1 MSQKGYDPYPENYE
15 ILECKRCGFTM
26 KVLKGQR
33 RIFKVRCR
41 NCLGTRF
48 RRIDDGNL

>member
-1 MSQKGYDPYPENYE
+1 MSQTAYDPHPDNYE
-15 ILECKRCGFTM
+15 ILECKNCGFTL

-48 RRIDDGNL
+48 RRLTKND

>member
-1 MSQKGYDPYPENYE
+1 MSQIAYNPHQDNCE

-26 KVLKGQR
+26 RVLKGQR
-33 RIFKVRCR
+33 GIFKVRCR

-48 RRIDDGNL
+48 RRVNE